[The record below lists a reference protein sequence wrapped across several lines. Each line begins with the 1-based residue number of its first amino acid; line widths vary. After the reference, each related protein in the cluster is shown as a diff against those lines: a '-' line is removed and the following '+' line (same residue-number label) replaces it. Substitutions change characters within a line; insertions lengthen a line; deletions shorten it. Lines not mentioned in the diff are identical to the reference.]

1 MVIKFKKMGLFRG
14 FLVVAFFAIL
24 GAACKPQP
32 TFPTTPALTFKEF
45 IQPAGSDSLRVVFSF
60 TDGDGDIGLLQS
72 DTDSNMVLTVYAPD
86 ATGNFIVMDNLTT
99 PQIDSLFYMYRVP
112 RLTAGQSG
120 LEGDIYLTIQ
130 NKWFIGRDTLQFNAF
145 LLDNSN
151 NRSNYVRTSTVILT
165 H

>member
-1 MVIKFKKMGLFRG
+1 MGLFRG

-60 TDGDGDIGLLQS
+60 TDGDGDIGLLQT

-86 ATGNFIVMDNLTT
+86 ATGNFIVMDNFTT
-99 PQIDSLFYMYRVP
+99 PQIDSLFYIRIFYKIISNIC
-112 RLTAGQSG
+112 LKYIKSSEII
-120 LEGDIYLTIQ
+120 LYLLISC
-130 NKWFIGRDTLQFNAF
+130 NICL
-145 LLDNSN
+145 
-151 NRSNYVRTSTVILT
+151 
-165 H
+165 